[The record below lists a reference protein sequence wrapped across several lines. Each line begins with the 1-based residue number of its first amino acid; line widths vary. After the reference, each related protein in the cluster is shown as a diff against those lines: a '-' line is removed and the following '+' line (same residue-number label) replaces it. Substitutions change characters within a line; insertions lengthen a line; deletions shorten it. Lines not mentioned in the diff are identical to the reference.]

1 MPLRMLIDGGAV
13 DPRDVTLLGARA
25 LDPPEEDFIA
35 SAGIRLG
42 LGELPEHVY
51 VAVDADALDPREI
64 DAFMPEP
71 GGFVLH
77 ELEQLLATV
86 PRPAGAGF
94 TGLVAT
100 DRNEAVLPRLGHALG
115 L

>member
-1 MPLRMLIDGGAV
+1 MGNAAADA
-13 DPRDVTLLGARA
+13 DVTLLGARA
-25 LDPPEEDFIA
+25 LDPPEDEFIA
-35 SAGIRLG
+35 SSGIRLD
-42 LGELPEHVY
+42 LGELPEHIY

-64 DAFMPEP
+64 DVFMPEP

-77 ELEQLLATV
+77 ELEQLLAKL

-94 TGLVAT
+94 SGLVAS